1 MAEIF
6 DSEFKN
12 MKELYKETMEQ
23 IGGEL
28 RAIAETPESECGE
41 GDAPEHMEAAVAESH
56 CKILSMVIGKA
67 MKMVGDSIFRA
78 MSEEE

>member
-28 RAIAETPESECGE
+28 RVIAETPESECGE
-41 GDAPEHMEAAVAESH
+41 GDAPEYMEAAVAESH
-56 CKILSMVIGKA
+56 CKILSVVIGKA
-67 MKMVGDSIFRA
+67 MKTVGDSIFKA
-78 MSEEE
+78 MSKEE